1 VGAGSRTQSR
11 VVIVCE
17 SAQHER
23 LAAEH
28 VALLVADSGVVIEQ
42 PAALLRRRSARRRLA
57 LQLCSHRHLGRRVLL
72 VRRLDGIHPGAL
84 GRLRK
89 WLSGGHCPAEWQIL
103 TLRLPPTRN
112 EPGIMESIEQAL
124 EPDLLIRLDAH
135 IHGTVGLPKR
145 RPVRG

>member
-1 VGAGSRTQSR
+1 MGAGSGTQSR

-17 SAQHER
+17 SAQDEH

-57 LQLCSHRHLGRRVLL
+57 LQLCTHRHLGRRVLL
-72 VRRLDGIHPGAL
+72 VRRLDSMHPRAL

-89 WLSGGHCPAEWQIL
+89 WLSGGQCRAEWQIL
-103 TLRLPPTRN
+103 TMRLPPSRSEHGT
-112 EPGIMESIEQAL
+112 MTQIEQAL

-135 IHGTVGLPKR
+135 NREQMGLAKR
-145 RPVRG
+145 RMVLG